1 MEKSM
6 RDYILE
12 EIDKHVNNTL
22 QLDENGFMNDVLKS
36 FTDSKTPC
44 HYVMVI
50 PADMGEYYTSDEL
63 NKFEMRGYYQ
73 MPVDN
78 RFNNRF
84 FIPPQNMNKVIDMLK
99 NEHMTVEGVRY
110 QNLPVEIAVVTING
124 MYQSNFK
131 YDFDNEN
138 GFKDI

>member
-1 MEKSM
+1 M

-22 QLDENGFMNDVLKS
+22 QLDEDGFMNDVLKS

-99 NEHMTVEGVRY
+99 DEHMTVERVRY

>member
-1 MEKSM
+1 M

-22 QLDENGFMNDVLKS
+22 PLDENGFMNDVLKS

>member
-1 MEKSM
+1 M

>member
-1 MEKSM
+1 M

-22 QLDENGFMNDVLKS
+22 QLDEDNFMNDVLKS
-36 FTDSKTPC
+36 FIDSKTPC

-99 NEHMTVEGVRY
+99 NEHMTIERIRY

-138 GFKDI
+138 GFKNI